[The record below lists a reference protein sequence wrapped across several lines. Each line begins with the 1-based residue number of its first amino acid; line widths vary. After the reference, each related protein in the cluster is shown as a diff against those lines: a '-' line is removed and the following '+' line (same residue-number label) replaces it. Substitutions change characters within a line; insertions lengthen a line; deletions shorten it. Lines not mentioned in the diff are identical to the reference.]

1 MGLISRVSSRT
12 YRSLERAAKMFLSAT
27 RSALG
32 ASLARQ
38 AGYTTYRTTMVEAV
52 ARAGRDHNDVKVIY
66 GFCALGSGLLF
77 GIFYHSAED
86 PRYFFGTN
94 RSNENYKKYMTKRQW
109 CMENGRGLRFRE
121 ASNINANCR
130 GFTDWMRTDR
140 YFGLK
145 LDWQKDVYQLIL
157 DVHNSDPKDYVS
169 PKPE

>member
-12 YRSLERAAKMFLSAT
+12 YRNLREMFLSAT

-66 GFCALGSGLLF
+66 GFCVLGSGLLF
-77 GIFYHSAED
+77 GIFYHSAKD

-109 CMENGRGLRFRE
+109 CMETGRGPPILLWHQPIQRE
-121 ASNINANCR
+121 LQKVHDQATVVHGDRPRTPDTSLAP
-130 GFTDWMRTDR
+130 TDPTRTT
-140 YFGLK
+140 K
-145 LDWQKDVYQLIL
+145 
-157 DVHNSDPKDYVS
+157 ST
-169 PKPE
+169 

>member
-12 YRSLERAAKMFLSAT
+12 YRNLREMFLSAT

-66 GFCALGSGLLF
+66 GFCILGSGLLF
-77 GIFYHSAED
+77 GIFYHSAKD

-109 CMENGRGLRFRE
+109 CMETGRGLRFRE
-121 ASNINANCR
+121 ASNLNANAR

-140 YFGLK
+140 YHGLK
-145 LDWQKDVYQLIL
+145 LDWQKDVYQLIP
-157 DVHNSDPKDYVS
+157 DIHNSDPKDYVS
-169 PKPE
+169 PKPEE